1 MSQVRWLSA
10 AEQQAWRS
18 WIAVSTKLPEALS
31 KDLERTHNITLTDY
45 EILAHLSESK
55 QQRMRMSELAAATLA
70 SRSKLSHQIA
80 RLEELG
86 FVE

>member
-1 MSQVRWLSA
+1 MSPVRWLSA

-45 EILAHLSESK
+45 
-55 QQRMRMSELAAATLA
+55 
-70 SRSKLSHQIA
+70 
-80 RLEELG
+80 
-86 FVE
+86 